1 MTLFM
6 LTVYSACIKT
16 GTLLHNYIFFLS
28 AFNTTVICKTSA
40 VCFYCS
46 ILTIKLFVA
55 SRCDILDVL
64 IEMDRILRP
73 EGAVLVRDEVDVLNK
88 VMLITQGMRWE
99 CRMADHEDGPFVR
112 EKIMVCVKTYWV
124 GVALNTTTSS

>member
-1 MTLFM
+1 M
-6 LTVYSACIKT
+6 V
-16 GTLLHNYIFFLS
+16 G
-28 AFNTTVICKTSA
+28 
-40 VCFYCS
+40 
-46 ILTIKLFVA
+46 FVA

-88 VMLITQGMRWE
+88 VMSITQGMRWE
-99 CRMADHEDGPFVR
+99 CRMADHEDGPMIR